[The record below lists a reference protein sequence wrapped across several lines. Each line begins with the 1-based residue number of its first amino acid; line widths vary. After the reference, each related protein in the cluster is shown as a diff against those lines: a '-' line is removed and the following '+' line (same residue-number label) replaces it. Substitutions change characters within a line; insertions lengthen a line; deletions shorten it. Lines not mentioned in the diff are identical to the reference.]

1 MRAMVPRAALPLL
14 AALTLAAAPPDLRLA
29 FHPTLGANP
38 AEAIRLVLPGCFDGL
53 LFAAQTRSAQPPPRR
68 GVPGATVE
76 VADSLPPENRRTES
90 FAFYLSDL
98 RTRLLRGFQAPPPS
112 HGKIELAEFMGS
124 DPSHPEES
132 NLDRARSLQ
141 DRFNRVPPSG
151 SPVELK

>member
-1 MRAMVPRAALPLL
+1 MFLRAALPLL
-14 AALTLAAAPPDLRLA
+14 ATTFLAARPDLQLDLR
-29 FHPTLGANP
+29 TDLGSDP
-38 AEAIRLVLPGCFDGL
+38 AARIHLVSPGCFDGL
-53 LFAAQTRSAQPPPRR
+53 LFAGEPRSAPPAPRR

-76 VADSLPPENRRTES
+76 VADFLPPGNRRTEA
-90 FAFYLSDL
+90 FAFYLVDL

-112 HGKIELAEFMGS
+112 HGWIELAEFVGS
-124 DPSHPEES
+124 DPSHPEVS